1 MVDTQIETPVHKG
14 SMEIVVHAADIITKL
29 CVQMDKC
36 CPDCREIIKDIIKT

>member
-14 SMEIVVHAADIITKL
+14 SSEFVERAADIITIL

-36 CPDCREIIKDIIKT
+36 CPKCQDMIKEILKI

>member
-14 SMEIVVHAADIITKL
+14 SMEIVDRATTIITTL

-36 CPDCREIIKDIIKT
+36 CPDCREIIKGILKT